1 MVCLP
6 TSICHFFLN
15 WLTQNLY
22 SFWCGFAWISAQSSC
37 DTRNAVSKHSPREAY
52 GLLNWELVMFIILV
66 SPFSQQ
72 TQGKRKDFWHGWP
85 DYDSK
90 KHHDSD
96 LNMFD
101 SNLVAIDSLFQ
112 SPCINRAHP
121 GSAEENKKQRFCQ
134 HEVVGGFQLAR
145 LTRRWG

>member
-1 MVCLP
+1 
-6 TSICHFFLN
+6 
-15 WLTQNLY
+15 
-22 SFWCGFAWISAQSSC
+22 
-37 DTRNAVSKHSPREAY
+37 
-52 GLLNWELVMFIILV
+52 MFIILV

-101 SNLVAIDSLFQ
+101 FNLVAIDS
-112 SPCINRAHP
+112 
-121 GSAEENKKQRFCQ
+121 
-134 HEVVGGFQLAR
+134 
-145 LTRRWG
+145 